1 MLEELQLRLPNRK
14 IEITPTSI
22 KINDFEL
29 IGNKIFSSGATFE
42 DIEKYLFA
50 IEGAKHDLAIDE
62 YYNEHYEEMDYEL
75 TKEEAV
81 YNHHMEN

>member
-1 MLEELQLRLPNRK
+1 MLEELKLRLTGRK

-29 IGNKIFSSGATFE
+29 IGKKIYSSGATFAE
-42 DIEKYLFA
+42 IEKYLFA
-50 IEGAKHDLAIDE
+50 IQGAKSDLAIEE
-62 YYNEHYEEMDYEL
+62 YYNQHYEEMDHEL

-81 YNHHMEN
+81 YQHQMEN